1 MSLQMSTN
9 KRLVRWILAPVVWLA
24 VKRFKR
30 LADLYYFV
38 VTPVVLW
45 LLRGSPEHRDE
56 LA

>member
-24 VKRFKR
+24 VKRFNR

>member
-1 MSLQMSTN
+1 MSTN

-24 VKRFKR
+24 VKRFRR
-30 LADLYYFV
+30 LADLYYLA
-38 VTPVVLW
+38 VTPAVVW